1 MSDQSGDYR
10 DGNIAQGKKNTGTY
24 SSIYY
29 TNPNFHDST
38 KGGGAS
44 SNEIQINS
52 QTWQNKS
59 QTRQNKSSSS

>member
-29 TNPNFHDST
+29 TNPNFHDSS
-38 KGGGAS
+38 KGGGVV
-44 SNEIQINS
+44 E
-52 QTWQNKS
+52 
-59 QTRQNKSSSS
+59 